1 MSNYEPDLC
10 EHGFSGDCSETH
22 CPVCG
27 TSDAQVLGTLCK
39 RTWFRCNDCG
49 IDFSKEVR
57 P

>member
-10 EHGFSGDCSETH
+10 EHGFSGDCPETH